1 MAWQLGNAA
10 AAEPGL
16 QILLPA
22 PQPCPGITPPAQHGR
37 TKEEEEKEEVEVV
50 KEEEDMS
57 MRNNDNSFLPIIA
70 IIRCCPK

>member
-1 MAWQLGNAA
+1 MGNAA

-37 TKEEEEKEEVEVV
+37 TKEEEV
-50 KEEEDMS
+50 EEEDMS

>member
-1 MAWQLGNAA
+1 MGNAA

-37 TKEEEEKEEVEVV
+37 TKEEEEKEE
-50 KEEEDMS
+50 EDMS

>member
-1 MAWQLGNAA
+1 MGNAA

-37 TKEEEEKEEVEVV
+37 TKEEEVEEEEKEEEEVV
-50 KEEEDMS
+50 CEDVGNVRS
-57 MRNNDNSFLPIIA
+57 LGV
-70 IIRCCPK
+70 RCALMA

>member
-1 MAWQLGNAA
+1 MCGGELVAWQLGNAA

-37 TKEEEEKEEVEVV
+37 TKEEEVE
-50 KEEEDMS
+50 EEEDMS

>member
-1 MAWQLGNAA
+1 MGNAA

-37 TKEEEEKEEVEVV
+37 TKEEEVEEEEKEK
-50 KEEEDMS
+50 KEMGERDG
-57 MRNNDNSFLPIIA
+57 LII
-70 IIRCCPK
+70 ISNGLQRL